1 MEAARWGYDGVVA
14 LLLSSP
20 GIRVNTKDQFDQTA
34 LHMVCRNYDFLHD
47 RSLACLP
54 LLLARP
60 DLLLNE
66 RNDWGFTPI
75 MSAILGRQT
84 EAVFQMASVP
94 DVCLD
99 VKDNKGRSLEE
110 IARLVAGEAAPAIVQ
125 VLEEARQRRRL
136 LRLIK
141 EQKAKVGKVLMDG
154 LYDPNSNLSLLR
166 MPAVKSPLMKMIWDK
181 VTEDWQVFNDEAP

>member
-1 MEAARWGYDGVVA
+1 MEEQNWLLWNKCSYGRLEEVREALQAGADPNFAYYHNRRTCLMEAARWGYDRVVA

-20 GIRVNTKDQFDQTA
+20 GIRVNAKDEFDHTA
-34 LHMVCRNYDFLHD
+34 LHMACGNYAWRDGPLA
-47 RSLACLP
+47 SLP
-54 LLLARP
+54 VILARP

-110 IARLVAGEAAPAIVQ
+110 IARL
-125 VLEEARQRRRL
+125 
-136 LRLIK
+136 
-141 EQKAKVGKVLMDG
+141 
-154 LYDPNSNLSLLR
+154 
-166 MPAVKSPLMKMIWDK
+166 
-181 VTEDWQVFNDEAP
+181 